1 MVTALPGVPR
11 AGSSFACGE
20 LLGFGVLGPG
30 VGPVPGGTGVV
41 PGPGLGTLPGGV
53 VLPGLGVF
61 GVPGLFGVLGL
72 LGLLGLLGVPMFPG
86 RTGVAWIVGRW
97 GVVVIV
103 VVLATVVVP
112 AFAAVVSGKGDAA
125 GNETDC
131 AKDAERCQCR
141 LFGTEGLAGGDFFSQ
156 YVFWRGGDGV
166 AEQAA
171 IGLGAD

>member
-53 VLPGLGVF
+53 LLPGLGVF

-86 RTGVAWIVGRW
+86 LLGV
-97 GVVVIV
+97 
-103 VVLATVVVP
+103 L
-112 AFAAVVSGKGDAA
+112 
-125 GNETDC
+125 
-131 AKDAERCQCR
+131 
-141 LFGTEGLAGGDFFSQ
+141 GLLGLL
-156 YVFWRGGDGV
+156 GDGV
-166 AEQAA
+166 LLLLLWFWPRLLSQLLPLSSLAKAMPPAMRPTAPRTPSGASAGCSAPRVWLAA
-171 IGLGAD
+171 ISSASTCSGAAATG